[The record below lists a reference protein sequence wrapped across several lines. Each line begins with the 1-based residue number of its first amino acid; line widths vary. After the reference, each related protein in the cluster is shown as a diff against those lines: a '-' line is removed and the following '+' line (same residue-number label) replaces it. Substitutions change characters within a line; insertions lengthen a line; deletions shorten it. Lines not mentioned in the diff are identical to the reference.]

1 MAKLLYALTHIPQ
14 VVLPLFN
21 SLGSW
26 TYVILFSLIFMETG
40 LVVFPWLPGQSLI
53 FVTSSFAALHGAEVK
68 MSILVPGFFIAAVL
82 GDTLNYL
89 IGTRLIKWPWLKRRL
104 AGPTMAKAQLFFSR
118 YGLRAIIF
126 GRFVPLIRTFV
137 PLISGIAK
145 YRFGR
150 FMLGNVLGVAIW
162 VVSGALAG
170 YYLGSIPFVQDH
182 FSSES
187 AGVLLNATSNAISY
201 NLPWNNGKLNTK
213 QRTE

>member
-1 MAKLLYALTHIPQ
+1 MSSLFYALTHIPQ

-26 TYVILFSLIFMETG
+26 TYVILFGLIFMETG
-40 LVVFPWLPGQSLI
+40 LIVFPWLPGQSLI

-89 IGTRLIKWPWLKRRL
+89 IGTRLIKWPWLEQRL
-104 AGPTMAKAQLFFSR
+104 AGPTMKKAKIFFAK
-118 YGLRAIIF
+118 YGLRAVIF
-126 GRFVPLIRTFV
+126 GRFIPLIRTFV

-145 YRFGR
+145 YHFAR

-162 VVSGALAG
+162 VASGALAG
-170 YYLGSIPFVQDH
+170 YYLGSIPFVQAH
-182 FSSES
+182 FLT
-187 AGVLLNATSNAISY
+187 LLLGLVIGGSLPAVFF
-201 NLPWNNGKLNTK
+201 NLIK
-213 QRTE
+213 QIRRHIIERNL

>member
-21 SLGSW
+21 SLGNW

-68 MSILVPGFFIAAVL
+68 MGILVPGFFIAAVL

-89 IGTRLIKWPWLKRRL
+89 IGTRLIKWPWLNQRL
-104 AGPTMAKAQLFFSR
+104 AGPTMEKAQLFFSR

-126 GRFVPLIRTFV
+126 GRFVPLIRTLCPADFRHRQI
-137 PLISGIAK
+137 PLWPLYAWQCLRRGH
-145 YRFGR
+145 
-150 FMLGNVLGVAIW
+150 
-162 VVSGALAG
+162 
-170 YYLGSIPFVQDH
+170 LGSLRRAGGILSWQHSICTGPF
-182 FSSES
+182 FNAA
-187 AGVLLNATSNAISY
+187 AGSGHLRIFASRLFQSHQTDPPAY
-201 NLPWNNGKLNTK
+201 Y
-213 QRTE
+213 

>member
-89 IGTRLIKWPWLKRRL
+89 IGTRLIKWSWLKRRL
-104 AGPTMAKAQLFFSR
+104 AGPTMEKAQLFFSR

-145 YRFGR
+145 YRFGGILSWQHSICTGP
-150 FMLGNVLGVAIW
+150 FFNAAAG
-162 VVSGALAG
+162 SGHLRIFASRLFQSHQTDPPA
-170 YYLGSIPFVQDH
+170 YY
-182 FSSES
+182 
-187 AGVLLNATSNAISY
+187 
-201 NLPWNNGKLNTK
+201 
-213 QRTE
+213 

>member
-1 MAKLLYALTHIPQ
+1 MSSLFYALTHIPQ

-26 TYVILFSLIFMETG
+26 TYVILFGLIFMETG
-40 LVVFPWLPGQSLI
+40 LIVFPWLPGQSLI

-89 IGTRLIKWPWLKRRL
+89 IGTRLIKWPWLEQQL
-104 AGPTMAKAQLFFSR
+104 AGPTMKKAKIFFAK
-118 YGLRAIIF
+118 YGLRAVIF
-126 GRFVPLIRTFV
+126 GRFIPLIRTFV

-145 YRFGR
+145 YHFAR

-162 VVSGALAG
+162 VASGALAG
-170 YYLGSIPFVQDH
+170 YYLGSIPFVQAH
-182 FSSES
+182 FLT
-187 AGVLLNATSNAISY
+187 LLLGLVIGGSLPAVFF
-201 NLPWNNGKLNTK
+201 NLIK
-213 QRTE
+213 QIRRHIIERNL

>member
-89 IGTRLIKWPWLKRRL
+89 IGTRLIKWPWLKRQL

-150 FMLGNVLGVAIW
+150 VC
-162 VVSGALAG
+162 
-170 YYLGSIPFVQDH
+170 Q
-182 FSSES
+182 
-187 AGVLLNATSNAISY
+187 
-201 NLPWNNGKLNTK
+201 
-213 QRTE
+213 

>member
-89 IGTRLIKWPWLKRRL
+89 IGTRLIKWSWLKRRL
-104 AGPTMAKAQLFFSR
+104 AGPTMEKAQLFFSR
-118 YGLRAIIF
+118 YGLRAII
-126 GRFVPLIRTFV
+126 
-137 PLISGIAK
+137 
-145 YRFGR
+145 FGR

-170 YYLGSIPFVQDH
+170 YYLGSIPFVQAH
-182 FSSES
+182 FST
-187 AGVLLNATSNAISY
+187 LLLGLVICGSLPAVFF
-201 NLPWNNGKLNTK
+201 NLIKRIRRHIIERNL
-213 QRTE
+213 

>member
-1 MAKLLYALTHIPQ
+1 MSSLFYALTHISQ

-26 TYVILFSLIFMETG
+26 TYVILFGLIFMETG

-89 IGTRLIKWPWLKRRL
+89 IGTRLIKWPWLEQRL
-104 AGPTMAKAQLFFSR
+104 AGPTMKKAKIFFAK
-118 YGLRAIIF
+118 YGLRAVIF
-126 GRFVPLIRTFV
+126 GRFIPLIRTFV

-145 YRFGR
+145 YHFAR

-162 VVSGALAG
+162 VASGALAG
-170 YYLGSIPFVQDH
+170 YYLGSIPFVQAH
-182 FSSES
+182 FST
-187 AGVLLNATSNAISY
+187 LLLGLVIGGSLPAVFF
-201 NLPWNNGKLNTK
+201 NLIK
-213 QRTE
+213 QIRRHIIERNL

>member
-104 AGPTMAKAQLFFSR
+104 AGSTMAKAQLFFSR

-170 YYLGSIPFVQDH
+170 YYLGSIPFVQAH
-182 FSSES
+182 FST
-187 AGVLLNATSNAISY
+187 LLLGLVICGSLPAVFF
-201 NLPWNNGKLNTK
+201 NLIKRIRRHIIERNL
-213 QRTE
+213 

>member
-89 IGTRLIKWPWLKRRL
+89 IGTRLIKWSWLKRRL
-104 AGPTMAKAQLFFSR
+104 AGPTMEKAQLFFSR

-126 GRFVPLIRTFV
+126 GRFV

-170 YYLGSIPFVQDH
+170 YYLGSIPFVQAH
-182 FSSES
+182 FST
-187 AGVLLNATSNAISY
+187 LLLGLVICGSLPAVFF
-201 NLPWNNGKLNTK
+201 NLIKRIRRHIIERNL
-213 QRTE
+213 

>member
-89 IGTRLIKWPWLKRRL
+89 IGTRLIKWPWLKRQL

-126 GRFVPLIRTFV
+126 GRFV

-170 YYLGSIPFVQDH
+170 YYLGSIPFVQAH
-182 FSSES
+182 FST
-187 AGVLLNATSNAISY
+187 LLLGLVICGSLPAVFF
-201 NLPWNNGKLNTK
+201 NLIKRIRRHIIERNL
-213 QRTE
+213 

>member
-1 MAKLLYALTHIPQ
+1 MSSLFYALTHIPQ

-26 TYVILFSLIFMETG
+26 TYVILFGLIFMETG
-40 LVVFPWLPGQSLI
+40 LIVFPWLPGQSLI

-89 IGTRLIKWPWLKRRL
+89 IGTRLIKWPWLEQRL
-104 AGPTMAKAQLFFSR
+104 AGPTMKKAKIFFVK
-118 YGLRAIIF
+118 YGLRAVIF
-126 GRFVPLIRTFV
+126 GRFIPLIRTFV

-145 YRFGR
+145 YHFAR

-162 VVSGALAG
+162 VASGALAG
-170 YYLGSIPFVQDH
+170 YYLGSIPFVQAH
-182 FSSES
+182 FST
-187 AGVLLNATSNAISY
+187 LLLGPVTGGSLPAVFF
-201 NLPWNNGKLNTK
+201 NLIK
-213 QRTE
+213 QIRRHIIERNL

>member
-1 MAKLLYALTHIPQ
+1 
-14 VVLPLFN
+14 
-21 SLGSW
+21 
-26 TYVILFSLIFMETG
+26 
-40 LVVFPWLPGQSLI
+40 
-53 FVTSSFAALHGAEVK
+53 

-104 AGPTMAKAQLFFSR
+104 AGPTMAKAQLFFGR

-170 YYLGSIPFVQDH
+170 YYLGSIPFVQAH
-182 FSSES
+182 FST
-187 AGVLLNATSNAISY
+187 LLLGLVICGSLPAVFF
-201 NLPWNNGKLNTK
+201 NLIKRIRRHIIERNL
-213 QRTE
+213 

>member
-1 MAKLLYALTHIPQ
+1 
-14 VVLPLFN
+14 
-21 SLGSW
+21 
-26 TYVILFSLIFMETG
+26 
-40 LVVFPWLPGQSLI
+40 
-53 FVTSSFAALHGAEVK
+53 

-89 IGTRLIKWPWLKRRL
+89 IGTRLIKWSWLKRRL
-104 AGPTMAKAQLFFSR
+104 AGPTMEKAQLFFSR

-170 YYLGSIPFVQDH
+170 YYLGSIPFVQAH
-182 FSSES
+182 FST
-187 AGVLLNATSNAISY
+187 LLLGLVICGSLPAVFF
-201 NLPWNNGKLNTK
+201 NLIKRIRRHIIERNL
-213 QRTE
+213 